1 MPEMPIWLEFSM
13 QFIHRALTISV
24 IAISC
29 SAYAA
34 SSAAQSTLTLSEAVR
49 ATLQQNPQLAGYTFK
64 VNALAGEKQTAALR
78 PEYRI
83 STDLENVSGSGEF
96 SGTEASE
103 LTISLSSAIELGGQ
117 RDARMNVVT
126 ARQQQLQSAQRVLTL
141 DVITAVTHQFI
152 QLLTAQEQLALQEES
167 HELIQ
172 QTLNSLTRQVQ
183 AGGMAD
189 SELLRGNAALARS
202 KLALQHAR
210 QIVSSERVKL
220 SAYWADSSPD
230 FMAVKADLYAV
241 PTAMPLPMLL
251 EKLSNNPDLE
261 QLTNEVDVRI
271 AEVQQAR
278 SERHSSLEWSAG
290 IRRLQTSEDSA
301 VVLGLSMPLGTGRRA
316 SGAITTAH
324 ANQQSAEFERDSAR
338 VQLEAQLI
346 SMYEAH
352 RQAVDEV
359 NVLREQVL
367 PSLKKAM
374 RSTASAFDQGRYSYL
389 ELNLAQIQL
398 LDAQQAL
405 IEAAARMQETRIEL
419 ERIIGSALNEQNIEV
434 MP

>member
-1 MPEMPIWLEFSM
+1 M
-13 QFIHRALTISV
+13 QFIHRALTVSV
-24 IAISC
+24 IAITC
-29 SAYAA
+29 SAYSA

-83 STDLENVSGSGEF
+83 NADLENIAGSGEF
-96 SGTEASE
+96 SGTDASE

-126 ARQQQLQSAQRVLTL
+126 ARQQQLQSTQRLLTL

-152 QLLTAQEQLALQEES
+152 QLLAAQEQLALQEES
-167 HELIQ
+167 HQLIQ

-183 AGGMAD
+183 AGGTAD

-202 KLALQHAR
+202 KIALQQAR

-230 FMAVKADLYAV
+230 FTAVKADLYAV
-241 PTAMPLPMLL
+241 PTSMPLPTLL
-251 EKLSNNPDLE
+251 DKLSGNPDLE
-261 QLTNEVDVRI
+261 QLTKEVDVRI

-278 SERHSSLEWSAG
+278 SERRPSLEWNAG
-290 IRRLQTSEDSA
+290 VRRLQASEDSA
-301 VVLGLSMPLGTGRRA
+301 VVLGLSMPLGAGSRA
-316 SGAITTAH
+316 GGAITTAN
-324 ANQQSAEFERDSAR
+324 ANQQSAELERDSAR

-346 SMYEAH
+346 STYEAH
-352 RQAVDEV
+352 RQAIDEV
-359 NVLREQVL
+359 DVLRDEVL

-374 RSTASAFDQGRYSYL
+374 RSTANAFDRGRYSYL
-389 ELNLAQIQL
+389 ELNLAQSQL
-398 LDAQQAL
+398 VDAQQAL
-405 IEAAARMQETRIEL
+405 VGAAARMQETRIEL
-419 ERIIGSALNEQNIEV
+419 ERMIGSPLNEQNFEV
-434 MP
+434 NP

>member
-1 MPEMPIWLEFSM
+1 M
-13 QFIHRALTISV
+13 QFIHRVLTVSV
-24 IAISC
+24 IAITC

-64 VNALAGEKQTAALR
+64 VNALAGEKEIAALR
-78 PEYRI
+78 PEYRV
-83 STDLENVSGSGEF
+83 STDLENVAGSGEF
-96 SGTEASE
+96 SGTDTGE

-117 RDARMNVVT
+117 RDARLSVMT

-152 QLLTAQEQLALQEES
+152 QLLTAQEQLVLQEES
-167 HELIQ
+167 HQLIQ

-183 AGGMAD
+183 AGGTAD

-202 KLALQHAR
+202 TIALQQAR

-230 FMAVKADLYAV
+230 FTAVKADLYAV
-241 PTAMPLPMLL
+241 PTAMPLPVLL
-251 EKLSNNPDLE
+251 EKLSDNPDWE
-261 QLTNEVDVRI
+261 QLSNEVNVRI

-278 SERHSSLEWSAG
+278 SEQRPSLEWSAG
-290 IRRLQTSEDSA
+290 VRRFQATEDSA
-301 VVLGLSMPLGTGRRA
+301 VVLGLSMPLGTGSRA
-316 SGAITTAH
+316 SGAITTAN
-324 ANQQSAEFERDSAR
+324 ANQQSAELERDSAR

-346 SMYEAH
+346 AAYEAH
-352 RQAVDEV
+352 RQAIDEV
-359 NVLREQVL
+359 NVLRDQVL

-374 RSTASAFDQGRYSYL
+374 RSTADAFDRGRYSYL
-389 ELNLAQIQL
+389 ELNLAQSQL

-405 IEAAARMQETRIEL
+405 VEAAARMQETRIEL
-419 ERIIGSALNEQNIEV
+419 ERMIGSPLNEQNFEV
-434 MP
+434 NP

>member
-1 MPEMPIWLEFSM
+1 M
-13 QFIHRALTISV
+13 QNFHRTMAISAIV
-24 IAISC
+24 ISC
-29 SAYAA
+29 SLFAEAA
-34 SSAAQSTLTLSEAVR
+34 TTKSTLTLSETVR
-49 ATLQQNPQLAGYTFK
+49 ATLQKNPQLAGYTFK
-64 VNALAGEKQTAALR
+64 VNALAGEKHTASLR

-83 STDLENVSGSGEF
+83 STDLENVAGSGEF

-103 LTISLSSAIELGGQ
+103 LSISLSSAIELGGQ

-126 ARQQQLQSAQRVLTL
+126 ARQQQLQSSQRVLTL

-167 HELIQ
+167 HQLIQ

-202 KLALQHAR
+202 KIALQKAR
-210 QIVSSERVKL
+210 QIVTSERVKL

-230 FMAVKADLYAV
+230 FTVVKSDLYAV
-241 PTAMPLPMLL
+241 PAAMPLPSLL
-251 EKLSNNPDLE
+251 KKLSSNPDLE
-261 QLTNEVDVRI
+261 QLTKEVDVRI

-278 SERHSSLEWSAG
+278 SERRSSLEWSAG
-290 IRRLQTSEDSA
+290 IRRLQASKDSA
-301 VVLGLSMPLGTGRRA
+301 VVLGLSMPLGTVSRA
-316 SGAITTAH
+316 SGAIITAN
-324 ANQQSAEFERDSAR
+324 ANQQSAEIERDNAR
-338 VQLEAQLI
+338 IQLETQLI
-346 SMYEAH
+346 SVYESH

-359 NVLREQVL
+359 DVLRDQVL

-374 RSTASAFDQGRYSYL
+374 RSTASAFDQGRYSYM
-389 ELNLAQIQL
+389 ELNLAQTQL

-405 IEAAARMQETRIEL
+405 VEAAALMQETRIEL
-419 ERIIGSALNEQNIEV
+419 ERMIGAELNEKNFEV
-434 MP
+434 TP

>member
-1 MPEMPIWLEFSM
+1 M
-13 QFIHRALTISV
+13 QFIHRALTVSV

-78 PEYRI
+78 PEYRL
-83 STDLENVSGSGEF
+83 STDLENVAGSGEF
-96 SGTEASE
+96 SGTETSE

-126 ARQQQLQSAQRVLTL
+126 ARQQQLQSTQRVLTL

-167 HELIQ
+167 HQLIQ
-172 QTLNSLTRQVQ
+172 QTLHSLTRQVQ
-183 AGGMAD
+183 AGGTAD
-189 SELLRGNAALARS
+189 SELLRGNAALALS
-202 KLALQHAR
+202 NIALQQAR

-230 FMAVKADLYAV
+230 FTAVKADLYAV
-241 PTAMPLPMLL
+241 PTAQPLPTLL
-251 EKLSNNPDLE
+251 EKLSGNPDLE
-261 QLTNEVDVRI
+261 QLTKEVNIRI

-278 SERHSSLEWSAG
+278 SERRPSLEWNAG
-290 IRRLQTSEDSA
+290 VRRLQATEDSA
-301 VVLGLSMPLGTGRRA
+301 VVLGLSMPLGAGNRA
-316 SGAITTAH
+316 GGAITTAN
-324 ANQQSAEFERDSAR
+324 ANQQSAELERDSAR

-346 SMYEAH
+346 SAYEAH
-352 RQAVDEV
+352 RQAIDEV
-359 NVLREQVL
+359 NVLRDQVL

-374 RSTASAFDQGRYSYL
+374 RSTASAFDQGRYSYM
-389 ELNLAQIQL
+389 ELNLAQSQL

-405 IEAAARMQETRIEL
+405 VEAASRMQETRIEL
-419 ERIIGSALNEQNIEV
+419 ERMIGSALNEQNVEV
-434 MP
+434 TQ